1 MSLTAIIVDDESKS
15 RQALRQG
22 LMNLRY
28 NIEIMA
34 EADSVRSGIQAI
46 VNFQPDIVFLDIQ
59 LSDGTGFDIL
69 EHIGEIVDF
78 DLIFVTAYNQFA
90 LKAFEYSTVD
100 YLVKPLHPDKLQRAV
115 KKVIQTPKKQIKERL
130 GMLMNLKKENSFT
143 KIGLNTQEGTYFVYL
158 EHIIRCEGQS
168 YYTTFFLTDG
178 RKIIVSKTIKEY
190 EVLLQNTDFFRIHKS
205 HIININHI
213 QRYKTTITGG
223 EVTMR
228 NQGIIPIARRR
239 KTAFLNKLRS

>member
-1 MSLTAIIVDDESKS
+1 MSLTAIIIDDELKS
-15 RQALRQG
+15 RQTLRQG
-22 LMNLRY
+22 LMGLRY
-28 NIEIMA
+28 DVKVTA
-34 EADSVRSGIQAI
+34 EADSVRSGIRTI
-46 VNFQPDIVFLDIQ
+46 IDFQPDIVFLDIQ

-69 EHIGEIVDF
+69 EHLGEIVDF

-130 GMLMNLKKENSFT
+130 SILMDLKKENSFN

-190 EVLLQNTDFFRIHKS
+190 EILLQNTDFFRIHKS
-205 HIININHI
+205 HIVNIKHI
-213 QRYKTTITGG
+213 QKYKVSLTGG
-223 EVTMR
+223 EVIMK
-228 NQGIIPIARRR
+228 NQGVIPIARRR
-239 KTAFLNKLRS
+239 KTAFLNKLRL